1 MTSARTS
8 LSRDPHKAT
17 DIRRS
22 VAERLLP
29 AALHPY
35 ARLARLDRPIGT
47 WLLLLPCWWGLGL
60 AVSGAGASGGGASG
74 AGGSGVGASVWA
86 AIGYGLWFA
95 LGALAMR
102 GAGCTYND
110 IVDRDFDGRVARTA
124 LRPIPAGEVS
134 VSRAWMF
141 LALQLAVG
149 AVVLFVLNPVA
160 ILIGFCSL
168 PVVAA
173 YPFAKRVTH
182 WPQAVL
188 GLAFN
193 WGVLVGFAALTA
205 GLTLSAALLYAAGL
219 AWTLGYDTIYAHQ
232 DKEDDAL
239 IGVKSTA
246 LLFGARTRPWLVAF
260 YGAATLLIAAA
271 GGLAGLGVGFWIGLA
286 LLAAHFGWQVVALRL
301 DDPDD
306 CLAKFKANRDAG
318 LIVTAAL
325 LFGGL

>member
-22 VAERLLP
+22 IAERLLP
-29 AALHPY
+29 GRLHPY
-35 ARLARLDRPIGT
+35 VRLARLDRPIGT
-47 WLLLLPCWWGLGL
+47 WLLLLPCWWGLAL
-60 AVSGAGASGGGASG
+60 AVSGAGASLW
-74 AGGSGVGASVWA
+74 AGLGH
-86 AIGYGLWFA
+86 GLLFT

-124 LRPIPAGEVS
+124 LRPIPSGEVT
-134 VSRAWMF
+134 VRQAWVF

-149 AVVLFVLNPVA
+149 AAVLFVLDPFA
-160 ILIGFCSL
+160 ILVGLCSI

-205 GLTLSAALLYAAGL
+205 SLPPAALLLYAAGL

-246 LLFGARTRPWLVAF
+246 LLFGTRTKPWLAGF
-260 YGAATLLIAAA
+260 YTAAA
-271 GGLAGLGVGFWIGLA
+271 ALIGLSGWLAGLGPGFWIGLG
-286 LLAAHFGWQVVALRL
+286 LLAAHLAWQVATLRL
-301 DDPDD
+301 NDPYD

-325 LFGGL
+325 LLGWI

>member
-1 MTSARTS
+1 MPDR
-8 LSRDPHKAT
+8 
-17 DIRRS
+17 
-22 VAERLLP
+22 
-29 AALHPY
+29 LHPY

-47 WLLLLPCWWGLGL
+47 WLLLLPCWWGLAL
-60 AVSGAGASGGGASG
+60 AVSGAGAGLWS
-74 AGGSGVGASVWA
+74 
-86 AIGYGLWFA
+86 AIGYGLLFVV
-95 LGALAMR
+95 GALAMR

-124 LRPIPAGEVS
+124 LRPIPAGEVT
-134 VSRAWMF
+134 VRQAWVF

-149 AVVLFVLNPVA
+149 AVVLFTLNPFA
-160 ILIGFCSL
+160 ILVGLGSI
-168 PVVAA
+168 PVIAA

-205 GLTLSAALLYAAGL
+205 TLAPAALLLYAAGL

-246 LLFGARTRPWLVAF
+246 LLFGERTKPWLTAF
-260 YGAATLLIAAA
+260 YATTFLLI
-271 GGLAGLGVGFWIGLA
+271 GGSGWLAGLGPGFWAGLA
-286 LLAAHFGWQVVALRL
+286 LLAAHFVWQVATLRL

-306 CLAKFKANRDAG
+306 CLAKFKSNRDAG
-318 LIVTAAL
+318 LIAAVAIL
-325 LFGGL
+325 LGWI